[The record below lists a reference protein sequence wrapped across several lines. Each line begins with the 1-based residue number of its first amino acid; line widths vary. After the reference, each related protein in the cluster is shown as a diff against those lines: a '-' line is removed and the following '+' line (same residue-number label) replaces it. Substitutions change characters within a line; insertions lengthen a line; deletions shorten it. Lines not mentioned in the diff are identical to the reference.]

1 MLNKE
6 FINNIKI
13 LEYCSNKKA
22 FLVDVIYIYHDHN
35 KSENYNLN
43 YTYFFVEYRLILFK
57 IEHTEIVYGRLI
69 SDFEFGIEVKNG
81 FILCFIPEYFFS
93 EIFDLF
99 VYNMKD
105 EIIYGIVDYITRTEM
120 KKFQIVL
127 DYNIKKL
134 ALIKQIIIRK

>member
-1 MLNKE
+1 MTM
-6 FINNIKI
+6 
-13 LEYCSNKKA
+13 
-22 FLVDVIYIYHDHN
+22 FLFLFKN

-120 KKFQIVL
+120 KKFQIVCKL
-127 DYNIKKL
+127 NRKIVDYNIKKL